1 MSQIVNEQKQ
11 LFKEEIALEKKPR
24 KPRQTKKKM
33 PEKSPEKSPEN
44 IVENKEPMNEK
55 LVDLMEK
62 LTVLMSK
69 RGDQIRARVYKRAQE
84 TILAYPDPITR
95 VSQLKGLSGIGST
108 IMEKL
113 KEYQETG
120 TLELL
125 EREKNK
131 PEYML
136 SNIYGIGPIKAKEL
150 VEKYDIKTIEEL
162 RERQE
167 EVLNVVQKIGLKYYE
182 EIEERIPR
190 SEIDEY
196 NNTFSSIFN
205 KVKEDDSAYEIVG
218 SYRRKLAT
226 SGDIDVIITSKN
238 PLVFEKFIDILI
250 EKGIITNV
258 LSRGKTKSLVVA
270 KLPSSKFHR
279 RVDFLYTKHEE
290 YPFAVLYFTGSKGF
304 NTVMRGHALKM
315 GYSLN
320 EHGISKMVDKKKTE
334 QLQNTFD
341 SERDIF
347 DFLGLEYRE
356 PEDRKDGRAV
366 IPKSN
371 QKDEKGEPGS
381 QKIVENIDDSIN
393 ISPKSI
399 PKIEIGELVQMGEPV
414 QPKELGSQKKEEN
427 IDKNMDISKTS
438 SPKSIPKE
446 EMRELVQQGKKTR
459 KKREPKEPKVKK
471 SPKKKV
477 PKEPKTRKTKK
488 EILDIFSSKVQ
499 NNIYNFFTSDSYDV
513 KNINDNE
520 YTIKAKNNEEC
531 LTIKFLSD
539 NIRIEKLSKCGEN
552 SGTDLLS
559 KIENLAKSMKNIQ
572 YITLLDTS
580 EVKMHD
586 YNIDLAILKI
596 LTKGKSWYNQLGY
609 FSSDSENEKIHNA
622 EYVNMKFDKLISSC
636 RNTIKTYF
644 KITKRENIIEN
655 IELLENKIKKKNENK
670 NIDNLIKK
678 KEKYLKILDNYDNYI
693 IEEFEKIDN
702 NFESLERKRV
712 KLFPEIDIKITST
725 KDYFNILVPLIDT
738 AEKSEFL
745 QLLIEIIK
753 PTIKYNRNL
762 VKQLSNYDKITT
774 ISPKSNQKEEIGEL
788 VQPGYQKTRKARKQK
803 SPKRYIPKEPR
814 TRKVKKEKPE
824 KNKKD
829 KIEKKESIQNELN
842 INQDNK
848 VMTVDTIPNAEI
860 EKTKTHITN
869 FKENGI
875 TVLESLNE
883 KELSEMIVLA
893 SDKYYNSNNPFMTD
907 NEYDIVKEYI
917 EKKYPKNVEVDLI
930 GAPVKKNKVT
940 LPYEMPSMDKI
951 KPDSNALSNWM
962 NKYKGP
968 YVLSCKLDGVSG
980 MYSTEGTE
988 PKLYTRGDGKVGQD
1002 ISHLLGVLN
1011 LPKEPNMVVRGEFII
1026 PKQVFEEKYKS
1037 VFANPRNLV
1046 SGIINSKTIDEKS
1059 KDLHFVAYEII
1070 QPKMTPSQQ
1079 LQKLTEMKHEVV
1091 LNKSLLSLSN
1101 ETLSEILVDWR
1112 TNYMYE
1118 IDGVIVTD
1126 DKIYPRI
1133 SGNPEHAFAFKMVL
1147 SDQMG
1152 EAKVIDVIWSPS
1164 KNGYLKP
1171 RVRIEPIRLGGV
1183 TIEYATGFNG
1193 KFIEDNKIGIGAVVQ
1208 MIRSGDVIPY
1218 IKTVTT
1224 PAEKAKMP
1232 SVPYTWTSTHIDVI
1246 LEDIKGDITVLEKNI
1261 TMFFVELEVDGLSS
1275 GNVKRIM
1282 EAGYNTVGKILK
1294 MSKTDFEKVEGFKTK
1309 MIEKIFNG
1317 IHEKVDKASL
1327 LDIMVAS
1334 NTFGRGLS
1342 RKKMQ
1347 PMMDEYPDLLT
1358 SQDSVEEKVKKLQ
1371 SIKGIGLENAKG
1383 LVNNIPAF
1391 MAFLEETGLKGKLSE
1406 TKDKE
1411 ENEQPSAIANIVID
1425 TSDPLY
1431 GKKIVMT
1438 KVRDKEIIEKM
1449 GTVGATLEDSVN
1461 KNTFAVIVKSK
1472 EDDSNKIK
1480 KAKELGIPIYTPDEF
1495 KMQYMQ

>member
-1 MSQIVNEQKQ
+1 MSQIVDEQIK
-11 LFKEEIALEKKPR
+11 LLKEKLGLNEKKEKKQR

-33 PEKSPEKSPEN
+33 PEKSSDKSSPR
-44 IVENKEPMNEK
+44 IVENREPINEK
-55 LVDLMEK
+55 LVELMEK

-69 RGDQIRARVYKRAQE
+69 RGDNIRARVYKRAQE
-84 TILAYPDPITR
+84 TILAYPEPI
-95 VSQLKGLSGIGST
+95 VSISQLKGLPGIGST
-108 IMEKL
+108 IMEKV

-131 PEYML
+131 PEYLL

-150 VEKYDIKTIEEL
+150 VEKYGIKSIEEL
-162 RERQE
+162 RERQH
-167 EVLNVVQKIGLKYYE
+167 EVLNAVQKIGLKYYE
-182 EIEERIPR
+182 DIEERIPR

-196 NNTFSSIFN
+196 NNMFSSVFD

-218 SYRRKLAT
+218 SYRRKLAN
-226 SGDIDVIITSKN
+226 SGDIDVIITSEN

-250 EKGIITNV
+250 ENGIITNV

-270 KLPSSKFHR
+270 KLPSSKVHR

-334 QLQNTFD
+334 QLQNEFGT
-341 SERDIF
+341 ERDIF

-366 IPKSN
+366 IPKSIS
-371 QKDEKGEPGS
+371 KEEIGEPGS
-381 QKIVENIDDSIN
+381 QKMVENEDFSKQG
-393 ISPKSI
+393 SPKSI
-399 PKIEIGELVQMGEPV
+399 LKDEKIE
-414 QPKELGSQKKEEN
+414 N
-427 IDKNMDISKTS
+427 
-438 SPKSIPKE
+438 
-446 EMRELVQQGKKTR
+446 REIEKQKTR
-459 KKREPKEPKVKK
+459 KKREPKEQKEPKVKK
-471 SPKKKV
+471 SPKQKV
-477 PKEPKTRKTKK
+477 PKIPKEPKTRKVRKTKK
-488 EILDIFSSKVQ
+488 EKEVFIQSSP
-499 NNIYNFFTSDSYDV
+499 
-513 KNINDNE
+513 
-520 YTIKAKNNEEC
+520 
-531 LTIKFLSD
+531 
-539 NIRIEKLSKCGEN
+539 KLIP
-552 SGTDLLS
+552 
-559 KIENLAKSMKNIQ
+559 KIVE
-572 YITLLDTS
+572 
-580 EVKMHD
+580 
-586 YNIDLAILKI
+586 NIDDSTTISP
-596 LTKGKSWYNQLGY
+596 KSIP
-609 FSSDSENEKIHNA
+609 K
-622 EYVNMKFDKLISSC
+622 
-636 RNTIKTYF
+636 
-644 KITKRENIIEN
+644 IIEN
-655 IELLENKIKKKNENK
+655 I
-670 NIDNLIKK
+670 D
-678 KEKYLKILDNYDNYI
+678 D
-693 IEEFEKIDN
+693 
-702 NFESLERKRV
+702 S
-712 KLFPEIDIKITST
+712 
-725 KDYFNILVPLIDT
+725 
-738 AEKSEFL
+738 
-745 QLLIEIIK
+745 
-753 PTIKYNRNL
+753 
-762 VKQLSNYDKITT
+762 TT
-774 ISPKSNQKEEIGEL
+774 ISPKSNQKEEIGE
-788 VQPGYQKTRKARKQK
+788 PGSQKTRKIRKPRKQK

-829 KIEKKESIQNELN
+829 KIEKIEKIEKENELN
-842 INQDNK
+842 TKSDNK

-860 EKTKTHITN
+860 EKTKTHISN
-869 FKENGI
+869 FKDQGI
-875 TVLESLNE
+875 TVLDSLNE
-883 KELSEMIVLA
+883 TDLSKMIVLA
-893 SDKYYNSNNPFMTD
+893 SDRYYNTTASLMTD

-980 MYSTEGTE
+980 MYSTEGQQ

-1046 SGIINSKTIDEKS
+1046 SGIINSKTIDEKT

-1070 QPKMTPSQQ
+1070 QPQMPPSQQ
-1079 LQKLTEMKHEVV
+1079 LQTLLDLKHEVV
-1091 LNKSLLSLSN
+1091 LNKSSQSLSN
-1101 ETLSEILVDWR
+1101 EMLSEILIDWR

-1126 DKIYPRI
+1126 DNIYQRI
-1133 SGNPEHAFAFKMVL
+1133 SGNPDHAFAFKMVL

-1193 KFIEDNKIGIGAVVQ
+1193 KFIEDNKIGIGAIVQ

-1218 IKTVTT
+1218 IKAVTT

-1294 MSKTDFEKVEGFKTK
+1294 MSKTDFEKVEGFKAK
-1309 MIEKIFNG
+1309 MIEKIYNG

-1358 SQDSVEEKVKKLQ
+1358 SQASVEEKVKKLQ
-1371 SIKGIGLENAKG
+1371 TIKGIGLENAKG
-1383 LVNNIPAF
+1383 LVNNITAF
-1391 MAFLEETGLKGKLSE
+1391 MAFLEETGLQKKLDKTE
-1406 TKDKE
+1406 T
-1411 ENEQPSAIANIVID
+1411 NETQQQTTAISNIVID

-1449 GTVGATLEDSVN
+1449 GKVGATLEDSVN

-1495 KMQYMQ
+1495 KIQYMK

>member
-1 MSQIVNEQKQ
+1 MSQIVHEQIK
-11 LFKEEIALEKKPR
+11 LFKEKMEKKQR

-33 PEKSPEKSPEN
+33 PEKSPDKSPEN
-44 IVENKEPMNEK
+44 IVENREPMNEE
-55 LVDLMEK
+55 LVNLMEK
-62 LTVLMSK
+62 LAILMSK
-69 RGDQIRARVYKRAQE
+69 RGDQIRARVYKRAEE
-84 TILAYPDPITR
+84 TIIAYPEPIIR
-95 VSQLKGLSGIGST
+95 VSQLKGLAGIGPT

-113 KEYQETG
+113 TEYQKTG

-131 PEYML
+131 PEYLL

-150 VEKYDIKTIEEL
+150 VEKYGIKTIEEL

-167 EVLNVVQKIGLKYYE
+167 EVLNAVQKIGLKYYE
-182 EIEERIPR
+182 DIEQRIPR

-196 NNTFSSIFN
+196 NKIFSSIFDT
-205 KVKEDDSAYEIVG
+205 VKQDDSAYEIVG
-218 SYRRKLAT
+218 SYRRKLAN
-226 SGDIDVIITSKN
+226 SGDIDVIITSQN
-238 PLVFEKFIDILI
+238 PIVFEKLIDILI

-270 KLPSSKFHR
+270 KIPSSKVHR

-304 NTVMRGHALKM
+304 NTVMRGHALKL

-366 IPKSN
+366 IPKSIPKEEMEELVQPKELGS
-371 QKDEKGEPGS
+371 QKIVENMDVLKQGSPKSFLKEENTENREIEKQKTRKKREPKEPKIPKTKKSPKQKEPKEPKEPKTRKVRKTKKEKDILKTISPKSIPKIENREPGS
-381 QKIVENIDDSIN
+381 QKIVENIDDSTTISPKSIPKQEN
-393 ISPKSI
+393 REPGSQKIVENIDDSTTISPKSI
-399 PKIEIGELVQMGEPV
+399 PKIEIGELVQLEEP
-414 QPKELGSQKKEEN
+414 GSQK
-427 IDKNMDISKTS
+427 
-438 SPKSIPKE
+438 
-446 EMRELVQQGKKTR
+446 
-459 KKREPKEPKVKK
+459 
-471 SPKKKV
+471 
-477 PKEPKTRKTKK
+477 
-488 EILDIFSSKVQ
+488 
-499 NNIYNFFTSDSYDV
+499 
-513 KNINDNE
+513 
-520 YTIKAKNNEEC
+520 
-531 LTIKFLSD
+531 
-539 NIRIEKLSKCGEN
+539 
-552 SGTDLLS
+552 
-559 KIENLAKSMKNIQ
+559 
-572 YITLLDTS
+572 
-580 EVKMHD
+580 
-586 YNIDLAILKI
+586 
-596 LTKGKSWYNQLGY
+596 
-609 FSSDSENEKIHNA
+609 
-622 EYVNMKFDKLISSC
+622 
-636 RNTIKTYF
+636 
-644 KITKRENIIEN
+644 
-655 IELLENKIKKKNENK
+655 
-670 NIDNLIKK
+670 
-678 KEKYLKILDNYDNYI
+678 
-693 IEEFEKIDN
+693 
-702 NFESLERKRV
+702 
-712 KLFPEIDIKITST
+712 
-725 KDYFNILVPLIDT
+725 
-738 AEKSEFL
+738 
-745 QLLIEIIK
+745 
-753 PTIKYNRNL
+753 
-762 VKQLSNYDKITT
+762 
-774 ISPKSNQKEEIGEL
+774 
-788 VQPGYQKTRKARKQK
+788 KTRKARKQK
-803 SPKRYIPKEPR
+803 SPKKHIPKEPK
-814 TRKVKKEKPE
+814 TRKMKKEKL
-824 KNKKD
+824 
-829 KIEKKESIQNELN
+829 EKKENELKTKS
-842 INQDNK
+842 DNK
-848 VMTVDTIPNAEI
+848 VMNIDMISKSEI
-860 EKTKTHITN
+860 EKTKKHITN

-875 TVLESLNE
+875 TILDSLNE
-883 KELSEMIVLA
+883 KELSEMLVLA
-893 SDKYYNSNNPFMTD
+893 NDIYYNTNNAIMSD
-907 NEYDIVKEYI
+907 NEYDIVKEYTA
-917 EKKYPKNVEVDLI
+917 KKYPKIEVVDLI

-980 MYSTEGTE
+980 MYSTEGAE

-1002 ISHLLGVLN
+1002 ISHLLSVLN
-1011 LPKEPNMVVRGEFII
+1011 LPKEPNLVVRGEFII

-1059 KDLHFVAYEII
+1059 KDLHFVTYEII
-1070 QPKMTPSQQ
+1070 QPQMTPQKQ
-1079 LQKLTEMKHEVV
+1079 MQKLLDLKHEVV
-1091 LNKSLLSLSN
+1091 LNKSSPSLSN
-1101 ETLSEILVDWR
+1101 EMLSEILVDWR
-1112 TNYMYE
+1112 TNHMYE

-1126 DKIYPRI
+1126 DNVYPRI

-1152 EAKVIDVIWSPS
+1152 EAKVLDVIWSPS

-1193 KFIEDNKIGIGAVVQ
+1193 KFIEDNQIGIGAIVQ

-1218 IKTVTT
+1218 IKAVTT

-1232 SVPYTWTSTHIDVI
+1232 SVPYTWTSTHIDVV
-1246 LEDIKGDITVLEKNI
+1246 LENIKGDITVLEKNI

-1294 MSKTDFEKVEGFKTK
+1294 MSKADFEKVEGFKTK
-1309 MIEKIFNG
+1309 MIEKIYNG
-1317 IHEKVDKASL
+1317 IHEKVNKASL

-1358 SQDSVEEKVKKLQ
+1358 STDTPEEKVKKLQ
-1371 SIKGIGLENAKG
+1371 TIKGIGLENAKG

-1391 MAFLEETGLKGKLSE
+1391 MTFLEETGLQKKMDKPE
-1406 TKDKE
+1406 TNKTKE
-1411 ENEQPSAIANIVID
+1411 QTSAISNIVID

-1431 GKKIVMT
+1431 GKKLVMT

-1449 GTVGATLEDSVN
+1449 GKVGATLEDSVN

-1472 EDDSNKIK
+1472 EDESNKTK
-1480 KAKELGIPIYTPDEF
+1480 KAKELGIPIYTPEEF
-1495 KMQYMQ
+1495 KLQYMK

>member
-11 LFKEEIALEKKPR
+11 LLKEKLALKEKKEKKPR

-33 PEKSPEKSPEN
+33 PEKSPDKSPEN
-44 IVENKEPMNEK
+44 IVENREPMNDE
-55 LVDLMEK
+55 LVNLMEK

-69 RGDQIRARVYKRAQE
+69 RADQIRARVYKRAQE
-84 TILAYPDPITR
+84 TILAYPEPITR
-95 VSQLKGLSGIGST
+95 VSQLKGLPGIGST

-136 SNIYGIGPIKAKEL
+136 SNVYGIGPIKAKEL
-150 VEKYDIKTIEEL
+150 VEKYGIKSIEEL
-162 RERQE
+162 RERQD
-167 EVLNVVQKIGLKYYE
+167 EVLNAVQKIGLKYYE
-182 EIEERIPR
+182 DIEERIPR

-196 NNTFSSIFN
+196 NNTFSSIFD

-238 PLVFEKFIDILI
+238 PFVFEKFIDILI
-250 EKGIITNV
+250 ENGIITNV

-270 KLPSSKFHR
+270 KLPSSKVHR

-366 IPKSN
+366 IPKS
-371 QKDEKGEPGS
+371 KEEKGELVQLKEPGS
-381 QKIVENIDDSIN
+381 QKIVENIDDSTTI
-393 ISPKSI
+393 
-399 PKIEIGELVQMGEPV
+399 
-414 QPKELGSQKKEEN
+414 
-427 IDKNMDISKTS
+427 

-446 EMRELVQQGKKTR
+446 EKGEPVQPGKKTR

-477 PKEPKTRKTKK
+477 PKEPKTKKTKNEK
-488 EILDIFSSKVQ
+488 
-499 NNIYNFFTSDSYDV
+499 DV
-513 KNINDNE
+513 LKYISPKS
-520 YTIKAKNNEEC
+520 IP
-531 LTIKFLSD
+531 
-539 NIRIEKLSKCGEN
+539 
-552 SGTDLLS
+552 
-559 KIENLAKSMKNIQ
+559 KIEIGEPVQMGELVQMGEPVQ
-572 YITLLDTS
+572 
-580 EVKMHD
+580 
-586 YNIDLAILKI
+586 
-596 LTKGKSWYNQLGY
+596 Q
-609 FSSDSENEKIHNA
+609 
-622 EYVNMKFDKLISSC
+622 NM
-636 RNTIKTYF
+636 N
-644 KITKRENIIEN
+644 EN
-655 IELLENKIKKKNENK
+655 IEV
-670 NIDNLIKK
+670 
-678 KEKYLKILDNYDNYI
+678 LK
-693 IEEFEKIDN
+693 
-702 NFESLERKRV
+702 
-712 KLFPEIDIKITST
+712 
-725 KDYFNILVPLIDT
+725 
-738 AEKSEFL
+738 
-745 QLLIEIIK
+745 
-753 PTIKYNRNL
+753 
-762 VKQLSNYDKITT
+762 T
-774 ISPKSNQKEEIGEL
+774 ISPKLIQKEEMRE
-788 VQPGYQKTRKARKQK
+788 PEKQKTRKARKQK
-803 SPKRYIPKEPR
+803 SPKQKVPKEPR

-829 KIEKKESIQNELN
+829 KIEKKENELN
-842 INQDNK
+842 INQYKK
-848 VMTVDTIPNAEI
+848 VMTVDNIPNAEI

-1002 ISHLLGVLN
+1002 ISHLLSILN

-1037 VFANPRNLV
+1037 IFANPRNLV

-1070 QPKMTPSQQ
+1070 QPKMSPSQQ

-1091 LNKSLLSLSN
+1091 MNKSFSSLSN
-1101 ETLSEILVDWR
+1101 EMLSEILVDWR

-1126 DKIYPRI
+1126 DNVYPRI

-1152 EAKVIDVIWSPS
+1152 EAKVLDVIWSPS

-1193 KFIEDNKIGIGAVVQ
+1193 KFIEDNKLGIGAVVQ

-1218 IKTVTT
+1218 IKAVTT

-1232 SVPYTWTSTHIDVI
+1232 NVPYMWTTNHVDIV

-1406 TKDKE
+1406 TKQA
-1411 ENEQPSAIANIVID
+1411 EQTVAIANVLID

-1449 GTVGATLEDSVN
+1449 GKVGATLEDSVN

-1472 EDDSNKIK
+1472 EDESNKTK

-1495 KMQYMQ
+1495 KLQYMK

>member
-1 MSQIVNEQKQ
+1 MSQIVNEQIK
-11 LFKEEIALEKKPR
+11 LFKKKMEKKPR

-33 PEKSPEKSPEN
+33 PEKSPEILDEKQR
-44 IVENKEPMNEK
+44 EPMNEE
-55 LVDLMEK
+55 LVNLMEK
-62 LTVLMSK
+62 LTLLMSK
-69 RGDQIRARVYKRAQE
+69 RGDNIRARVYKRAQE
-84 TILAYPDPITR
+84 TILSYPDPIIR
-95 VSQLKGLSGIGST
+95 VSQLKGLAGIGPT
-108 IMEKL
+108 IMEKV
-113 KEYQETG
+113 KEYVETG
-120 TLELL
+120 TLQLL

-131 PEYML
+131 PEYLL
-136 SNIYGIGPIKAKEL
+136 SNIYGIGPIKAKDL
-150 VEKYDIKTIEEL
+150 VEKYGIKTIEEL
-162 RERQE
+162 RERQD
-167 EVLNVVQKIGLKYYE
+167 EVLNAVQKIGLKYYE
-182 EIEERIPR
+182 DIEERIPR

-196 NNTFSSIFN
+196 NNMFSSIFD

-218 SYRRKLAT
+218 SYRRKLAN
-226 SGDIDVIITSKN
+226 SGDIDVIITSAN
-238 PLVFEKFIDILI
+238 PFVFEKFIDILI
-250 EKGIITNV
+250 ENGIITNV

-270 KLPSSKFHR
+270 KLPSSKVHR

-334 QLQNTFD
+334 QLQNEFGT
-341 SERDIF
+341 ERDIF

-366 IPKSN
+366 IPKSISKGEPDSQKIVEN
-371 QKDEKGEPGS
+371 EDFSKQGSPKSILKDEKIEIREIEKQKTRKKREPKEQKEPKEKKSPKQKVPKIPKEPKTRKVRKTKKEKEVFIQSSPKSIPKIEIGEPGS
-381 QKIVENIDDSIN
+381 QKIVENIDDSTTISPKSIPKIIEN
-393 ISPKSI
+393 IDDSTTISPKSI
-399 PKIEIGELVQMGEPV
+399 PKIEIGEP
-414 QPKELGSQKKEEN
+414 GS
-427 IDKNMDISKTS
+427 
-438 SPKSIPKE
+438 
-446 EMRELVQQGKKTR
+446 
-459 KKREPKEPKVKK
+459 
-471 SPKKKV
+471 
-477 PKEPKTRKTKK
+477 
-488 EILDIFSSKVQ
+488 
-499 NNIYNFFTSDSYDV
+499 
-513 KNINDNE
+513 
-520 YTIKAKNNEEC
+520 
-531 LTIKFLSD
+531 
-539 NIRIEKLSKCGEN
+539 
-552 SGTDLLS
+552 
-559 KIENLAKSMKNIQ
+559 
-572 YITLLDTS
+572 
-580 EVKMHD
+580 
-586 YNIDLAILKI
+586 
-596 LTKGKSWYNQLGY
+596 
-609 FSSDSENEKIHNA
+609 
-622 EYVNMKFDKLISSC
+622 
-636 RNTIKTYF
+636 
-644 KITKRENIIEN
+644 
-655 IELLENKIKKKNENK
+655 
-670 NIDNLIKK
+670 
-678 KEKYLKILDNYDNYI
+678 
-693 IEEFEKIDN
+693 
-702 NFESLERKRV
+702 
-712 KLFPEIDIKITST
+712 
-725 KDYFNILVPLIDT
+725 
-738 AEKSEFL
+738 
-745 QLLIEIIK
+745 
-753 PTIKYNRNL
+753 
-762 VKQLSNYDKITT
+762 
-774 ISPKSNQKEEIGEL
+774 
-788 VQPGYQKTRKARKQK
+788 QKTRKMRKPRKQK
-803 SPKRYIPKEPR
+803 SPKRHVPKEPR
-814 TRKVKKEKPE
+814 TRKVKKEG
-824 KNKKD
+824 KNKKE
-829 KIEKKESIQNELN
+829 KLEKKENELKTKS
-842 INQDNK
+842 DNK
-848 VMTVDTIPNAEI
+848 VMNLDTKTES
-860 EKTKTHITN
+860 EKTKKHIID

-875 TVLESLNE
+875 TILDSLNE
-883 KELSEMIVLA
+883 KELSEMLVLA
-893 SDKYYNSNNPFMTD
+893 NDIYYNTNNAIMSD
-907 NEYDIVKEYI
+907 NEYDIVKEYTA
-917 EKKYPKNVEVDLI
+917 KKYPKIEVVDLI

-980 MYSTEGTE
+980 MYSTEGAV

-1046 SGIINSKTIDEKS
+1046 SGIINSKTIDEKT

-1070 QPKMTPSQQ
+1070 QPQMPPQKQM
-1079 LQKLTEMKHEVV
+1079 QKLLDLKHEVV
-1091 LNKSLLSLSN
+1091 LNKSLSSLSN
-1101 ETLSEILVDWR
+1101 EMLSEILVDWR

-1118 IDGVIVTD
+1118 IDGVIVTND
-1126 DKIYPRI
+1126 NVYQRI
-1133 SGNPEHAFAFKMVL
+1133 SGNPDHAFAFKMVL

-1152 EAKVIDVIWSPS
+1152 EAKVVDVIWSPS

-1193 KFIEDNKIGIGAVVQ
+1193 KFIEDNKIGIGAIVQ

-1218 IKTVTT
+1218 IKAVTT

-1261 TMFFVELEVDGLSS
+1261 TMFFVELEVHGLSS

-1282 EAGYNTVGKILK
+1282 EAGFNTVGKILK
-1294 MSKTDFEKVEGFKTK
+1294 MSKTDFEKVEGFKEK
-1309 MIEKIFNG
+1309 MIEKIYNG
-1317 IHEKVDKASL
+1317 IHEKVNKASL

-1391 MAFLEETGLKGKLSE
+1391 MAFLEETGLQGKLRE
-1406 TKDKE
+1406 KKDKE
-1411 ENEQPSAIANIVID
+1411 ENQQNEQTTAIANIVID

-1449 GTVGATLEDSVN
+1449 GKVGAKLEDSVN

-1495 KMQYMQ
+1495 KIQYMK

>member
-1 MSQIVNEQKQ
+1 MSQIVDEQKQ
-11 LFKEEIALEKKPR
+11 LLKEKIGLKEKNEKKPR

-33 PEKSPEKSPEN
+33 PEKSPDESSPR
-44 IVENKEPMNEK
+44 IVENREPMNEK
-55 LVDLMEK
+55 LVDLMEQ

-69 RGDQIRARVYKRAQE
+69 RGDNIRSRVYKRAQE
-84 TILAYPDPITR
+84 TILAYPEPIVQ
-95 VSQLKGLSGIGST
+95 VSQLKGLPGIGST
-108 IMEKL
+108 IMEKV

-150 VEKYDIKTIEEL
+150 VEKYGIKTIEEL

-182 EIEERIPR
+182 DIQERIPR

-196 NNTFSSIFN
+196 NNAFSSIFD

-218 SYRRKLAT
+218 SYRRKLES
-226 SGDIDVIITSKN
+226 SGDIDVIISSAN
-238 PLVFEKFIDILI
+238 PFVFEKFIDILI
-250 EKGIITNV
+250 ENGIITNV

-279 RVDFLYTKHEE
+279 RVDFLYTKHQE

-347 DFLGLEYRE
+347 DFLGLEYTA
-356 PEDRKDGRAV
+356 PEERKDGRAV
-366 IPKSN
+366 VPKSIL
-371 QKDEKGEPGS
+371 KGEPGS
-381 QKIVENIDDSIN
+381 QKMVENEDVLKQGYPKSILKDEKIEN
-393 ISPKSI
+393 REIEKQKTRKKREPKEQKEQKEPKIKKSPKQKVPKEPKTRKVRKTKKEKEVLKTISPKSI
-399 PKIEIGELVQMGEPV
+399 PKIENGEP
-414 QPKELGSQKKEEN
+414 GSQKLIENMDFLKPDFLNTIPKEDFGETSSQKLN
-427 IDKNMDISKTS
+427 ENMDILKTS
-438 SPKSIPKE
+438 SPKSISKE
-446 EMRELVQQGKKTR
+446 ENREPEKQKTR
-459 KKREPKEPKVKK
+459 KKREP
-471 SPKKKV
+471 
-477 PKEPKTRKTKK
+477 
-488 EILDIFSSKVQ
+488 
-499 NNIYNFFTSDSYDV
+499 
-513 KNINDNE
+513 
-520 YTIKAKNNEEC
+520 
-531 LTIKFLSD
+531 
-539 NIRIEKLSKCGEN
+539 
-552 SGTDLLS
+552 
-559 KIENLAKSMKNIQ
+559 
-572 YITLLDTS
+572 
-580 EVKMHD
+580 
-586 YNIDLAILKI
+586 
-596 LTKGKSWYNQLGY
+596 
-609 FSSDSENEKIHNA
+609 
-622 EYVNMKFDKLISSC
+622 
-636 RNTIKTYF
+636 
-644 KITKRENIIEN
+644 
-655 IELLENKIKKKNENK
+655 
-670 NIDNLIKK
+670 
-678 KEKYLKILDNYDNYI
+678 
-693 IEEFEKIDN
+693 
-702 NFESLERKRV
+702 
-712 KLFPEIDIKITST
+712 
-725 KDYFNILVPLIDT
+725 
-738 AEKSEFL
+738 
-745 QLLIEIIK
+745 
-753 PTIKYNRNL
+753 
-762 VKQLSNYDKITT
+762 
-774 ISPKSNQKEEIGEL
+774 
-788 VQPGYQKTRKARKQK
+788 RKQK

-829 KIEKKESIQNELN
+829 KIEKKENELN
-842 INQDNK
+842 IKSDNN
-848 VMTVDTIPNAEI
+848 VMTVDNIPNAEI
-860 EKTKTHITN
+860 EKTKTHISN
-869 FKENGI
+869 FKDQGI
-875 TVLESLNE
+875 TILDSLNE
-883 KELSEMIVLA
+883 TDLSKMIVLA
-893 SDKYYNSNNPFMTD
+893 SDRYYNTTASLMTD

-980 MYSTEGTE
+980 MYSTEGPQ

-1046 SGIINSKTIDEKS
+1046 SGIINSKTIDEKT

-1070 QPKMTPSQQ
+1070 QPQMPPQKQ
-1079 LQKLTEMKHEVV
+1079 LQTLLDLKHEVV
-1091 LNKSLLSLSN
+1091 LNKSSQSLSN
-1101 ETLSEILVDWR
+1101 EMLSEILIDWR

-1126 DKIYPRI
+1126 DNIYQRI
-1133 SGNPEHAFAFKMVL
+1133 SGNPDHAFAFKMVL

-1152 EAKVIDVIWSPS
+1152 EAKVVDVIWSPS

-1193 KFIEDNKIGIGAVVQ
+1193 KFIEDNKIGIGAIVQ

-1218 IKTVTT
+1218 IKAVTT

-1282 EAGYNTVGKILK
+1282 EAGFNTVGKILK
-1294 MSKTDFEKVEGFKTK
+1294 MSKTDFEKVEGFKAK
-1309 MIEKIFNG
+1309 MIEKIYNG

-1347 PMMDEYPDLLT
+1347 PMMNEYPHLLT

-1391 MAFLEETGLKGKLSE
+1391 MAFLEETGLKEKLSE
-1406 TKDKE
+1406 TKQP
-1411 ENEQPSAIANIVID
+1411 EQTSAIANIVID

-1449 GTVGATLEDSVN
+1449 GKVGATLEDSVN

-1480 KAKELGIPIYTPDEF
+1480 KAKELGIPIYTPEEF
-1495 KMQYMQ
+1495 KIQYMK

>member
-1 MSQIVNEQKQ
+1 MSQIIHEQIQ
-11 LFKEEIALEKKPR
+11 LLKDKLEKKQR

-33 PEKSPEKSPEN
+33 PEKSPNETVFEN
-44 IVENKEPMNEK
+44 REPMNED
-55 LVDLMEK
+55 LVILMEK

-69 RGDQIRARVYKRAQE
+69 RGDQIRSRVYKRAQE
-84 TILAYPDPITR
+84 TILAYPQPI
-95 VSQLKGLSGIGST
+95 VNIKQLKGLPGIGST

-131 PEYML
+131 PEYLL

-150 VEKYDIKTIEEL
+150 VEKYGIKNIEEL
-162 RERQE
+162 RQRQD

-196 NNTFSSIFN
+196 NNIFSSIFD

-218 SYRRKLAT
+218 SYRRKLAN

-238 PLVFEKFIDILI
+238 PFVFEKFIDILI
-250 EKGIITNV
+250 ENGIITNV

-270 KLPSSKFHR
+270 KLPSSKVHR

-366 IPKSN
+366 IPKSISKGEKEEN
-371 QKDEKGEPGS
+371 REPGSQKIVENEDILKQGSPKSILKEDKIENREIEKQKTRKKRDPKEPKVKKSPKQKVPKIPKEPKTRKVRKTKRENEVFIQSSPKSIPKIEKGEPGS
-381 QKIVENIDDSIN
+381 QKIVENIDDSATISPKSIPKIIEN
-393 ISPKSI
+393 IDDSTTISPKSI
-399 PKIEIGELVQMGEPV
+399 PKIEKGGP
-414 QPKELGSQKKEEN
+414 GS
-427 IDKNMDISKTS
+427 
-438 SPKSIPKE
+438 
-446 EMRELVQQGKKTR
+446 
-459 KKREPKEPKVKK
+459 
-471 SPKKKV
+471 
-477 PKEPKTRKTKK
+477 
-488 EILDIFSSKVQ
+488 
-499 NNIYNFFTSDSYDV
+499 
-513 KNINDNE
+513 
-520 YTIKAKNNEEC
+520 
-531 LTIKFLSD
+531 
-539 NIRIEKLSKCGEN
+539 
-552 SGTDLLS
+552 
-559 KIENLAKSMKNIQ
+559 
-572 YITLLDTS
+572 
-580 EVKMHD
+580 
-586 YNIDLAILKI
+586 
-596 LTKGKSWYNQLGY
+596 
-609 FSSDSENEKIHNA
+609 
-622 EYVNMKFDKLISSC
+622 
-636 RNTIKTYF
+636 
-644 KITKRENIIEN
+644 
-655 IELLENKIKKKNENK
+655 
-670 NIDNLIKK
+670 
-678 KEKYLKILDNYDNYI
+678 
-693 IEEFEKIDN
+693 
-702 NFESLERKRV
+702 
-712 KLFPEIDIKITST
+712 
-725 KDYFNILVPLIDT
+725 
-738 AEKSEFL
+738 
-745 QLLIEIIK
+745 
-753 PTIKYNRNL
+753 
-762 VKQLSNYDKITT
+762 
-774 ISPKSNQKEEIGEL
+774 
-788 VQPGYQKTRKARKQK
+788 QKTRKNREPRKQK

-814 TRKVKKEKPE
+814 TRKLKKEKLE

-829 KIEKKESIQNELN
+829 KIEKKENELKTKS
-842 INQDNK
+842 DNK
-848 VMTVDTIPNAEI
+848 VMRVDTIPNVEI

-875 TVLESLNE
+875 TILDSLNE
-883 KELSEMIVLA
+883 TDLSKMIVLA
-893 SDKYYNSNNPFMTD
+893 SDRYYNTNSELMTD
-907 NEYDIVKEYI
+907 NEYDIVKEYTA
-917 EKKYPKNVEVDLI
+917 KKYPKNVEVDLI
-930 GAPVKKNKVT
+930 GAPVKKNKVS

-980 MYSTEGTE
+980 MYSTEGQQ
-988 PKLYTRGDGKVGQD
+988 PKLYTRGDGKIGQD
-1002 ISHLLGVLN
+1002 ISHLLSVLN
-1011 LPKEPNMVVRGEFII
+1011 LPKTPNMVLRGEFII

-1046 SGIINSKTIDEKS
+1046 SGIINSKTIDEKT

-1079 LQKLTEMKHEVV
+1079 MQKLLDLKHEVV
-1091 LNKSLLSLSN
+1091 LNKSLSSLSN
-1101 ETLSEILVDWR
+1101 EMLSEILVDWR

-1126 DKIYPRI
+1126 DNVYPRI

-1152 EAKVIDVIWSPS
+1152 EAKVVDVIWSPS

-1193 KFIEDNKIGIGAVVQ
+1193 KFIEDNKIGIGAIVQ

-1218 IKTVTT
+1218 IKAVTT

-1282 EAGYNTVGKILK
+1282 EAGFNTVGKILK
-1294 MSKTDFEKVEGFKTK
+1294 MSKTDFEKVEGFKSK
-1309 MIEKIFNG
+1309 MVEKIYNG
-1317 IHEKVDKASL
+1317 IREKVDKASL

-1358 SQDSVEEKVKKLQ
+1358 STDTSEEKVKKLQ
-1371 SIKGIGLENAKG
+1371 TIKGIGLENAKG

-1391 MAFLEETGLKGKLSE
+1391 MSFLEETGLQTKLQKTVTNE
-1406 TKDKE
+1406 TG
-1411 ENEQPSAIANIVID
+1411 QQTSTMANIVID

-1449 GTVGATLEDSVN
+1449 EKVGATLEDSVN

-1472 EDDSNKIK
+1472 EDESNKTK

-1495 KMQYMQ
+1495 KIQYMQ

>member
-1 MSQIVNEQKQ
+1 MSQIVNEQIK
-11 LFKEEIALEKKPR
+11 LFKEKMEKKPR

-33 PEKSPEKSPEN
+33 PEKSPDKYPANIIEKR
-44 IVENKEPMNEK
+44 EPMNEE
-55 LVDLMEK
+55 LVSLMEK

-69 RGDQIRARVYKRAQE
+69 LGDQIRSRVYKRAQE
-84 TILAYPDPITR
+84 TILAYPEPI
-95 VSQLKGLSGIGST
+95 VHISQLKGLPGIGST

-120 TLELL
+120 TLQLL
-125 EREKNK
+125 EREKDK

-150 VEKYDIKTIEEL
+150 VEKNGIKSIEEL
-162 RERQE
+162 RERQDE
-167 EVLNVVQKIGLKYYE
+167 LLNAVQKIGLKYYE
-182 EIEERIPR
+182 DIEERIPR

-196 NNTFSSIFN
+196 NNMFSSIFD

-218 SYRRKLAT
+218 SYRRKLAN

-238 PLVFEKFIDILI
+238 PFVFEKFIDILI
-250 EKGIITNV
+250 ENGIITNV

-270 KLPSSKFHR
+270 KIPSSNVHR

-334 QLQNTFD
+334 QLPNTFAT
-341 SERDIF
+341 ERDIF

-366 IPKSN
+366 IPKSIP
-371 QKDEKGEPGS
+371 KDENGELVS
-381 QKIVENIDDSIN
+381 QKKDENMDILKQG
-393 ISPKSI
+393 SPKSI
-399 PKIEIGELVQMGEPV
+399 F
-414 QPKELGSQKKEEN
+414 KEEN
-427 IDKNMDISKTS
+427 
-438 SPKSIPKE
+438 
-446 EMRELVQQGKKTR
+446 REIEKQKTR
-459 KKREPKEPKVKK
+459 KKREPKEPKIKK

-488 EILDIFSSKVQ
+488 EKDVLKTISPKLILK
-499 NNIYNFFTSDSYDV
+499 
-513 KNINDNE
+513 
-520 YTIKAKNNEEC
+520 EE
-531 LTIKFLSD
+531 
-539 NIRIEKLSKCGEN
+539 IEEPGSL
-552 SGTDLLS
+552 
-559 KIENLAKSMKNIQ
+559 KIVE
-572 YITLLDTS
+572 
-580 EVKMHD
+580 
-586 YNIDLAILKI
+586 NID
-596 LTKGKSWYNQLGY
+596 
-609 FSSDSENEKIHNA
+609 DS
-622 EYVNMKFDKLISSC
+622 
-636 RNTIKTYF
+636 
-644 KITKRENIIEN
+644 
-655 IELLENKIKKKNENK
+655 
-670 NIDNLIKK
+670 
-678 KEKYLKILDNYDNYI
+678 
-693 IEEFEKIDN
+693 
-702 NFESLERKRV
+702 
-712 KLFPEIDIKITST
+712 
-725 KDYFNILVPLIDT
+725 
-738 AEKSEFL
+738 
-745 QLLIEIIK
+745 
-753 PTIKYNRNL
+753 
-762 VKQLSNYDKITT
+762 TT
-774 ISPKSNQKEEIGEL
+774 ISPKSIPKIEIGE
-788 VQPGYQKTRKARKQK
+788 PEKQKTRKIRKQK
-803 SPKRYIPKEPR
+803 SPKQKVPKIPKEPK
-814 TRKVKKEKPE
+814 TRKIKKEKKE
-824 KNKKD
+824 
-829 KIEKKESIQNELN
+829 KIEKIENELN
-842 INQDNK
+842 INQDK
-848 VMTVDTIPNAEI
+848 KIMTVDNIPNVEI
-860 EKTKTHITN
+860 EKTKKNITN

-875 TVLESLNE
+875 TILDSLNE

-930 GAPVKKNKVT
+930 GAPVKKNKVS

-1002 ISHLLGVLN
+1002 ISHLLSVLN
-1011 LPKEPNMVVRGEFII
+1011 LPKEPNVVVRGEFII
-1026 PKQVFEEKYKS
+1026 PKKVFEEKYKS

-1046 SGIINSKTIDEKS
+1046 SGIINSKTIDEKA

-1070 QPKMTPSQQ
+1070 HPKNSPSQQ

-1091 LNKSLLSLSN
+1091 LNKTVETVSN
-1101 ETLSEILVDWR
+1101 EMLSEILVDWR

-1126 DKIYPRI
+1126 DNVYPRI
-1133 SGNPEHAFAFKMVL
+1133 SGNPDHAFAFKMVL

-1152 EAKVIDVIWSPS
+1152 EAKVVDVIWSPS

-1193 KFIEDNKIGIGAVVQ
+1193 KFIEDNKLGIGAVVQ

-1218 IKTVTT
+1218 IKAVTT

-1232 SVPYTWTSTHIDVI
+1232 NVPYTWTSTHIDVI

-1294 MSKTDFEKVEGFKTK
+1294 MSKSDFEKVEGFKTK
-1309 MIEKIFNG
+1309 MIEKIYNG
-1317 IHEKVDKASL
+1317 IHEKIDKASL
-1327 LDIMVAS
+1327 LDVMVAS

-1358 SQDSVEEKVKKLQ
+1358 SQDTPEEKVKKLQ
-1371 SIKGIGLENAKG
+1371 TIKGIGLENAKG

-1391 MAFLEETGLKGKLSE
+1391 MSFLEETGLQTKLQKTVTNE
-1406 TKDKE
+1406 TRL
-1411 ENEQPSAIANIVID
+1411 QTSRMANIVID

-1449 GTVGATLEDSVN
+1449 EKVGATLEDSVN

-1472 EDDSNKIK
+1472 EDESNKTK

-1495 KMQYMQ
+1495 KTQYMK

>member
-1 MSQIVNEQKQ
+1 MSQIVHEQIQ
-11 LFKEEIALEKKPR
+11 LYKNKLEKKQR

-33 PEKSPEKSPEN
+33 PEKTPEKSPEN
-44 IVENKEPMNEK
+44 IVENKEPMNEE
-55 LVDLMEK
+55 LVNLMEK

-84 TILAYPDPITR
+84 TILSYPEPITH
-95 VSQLKGLSGIGST
+95 VSQLKGKPGIGTT

-113 KEYQETG
+113 NEYQKTG

-150 VEKYDIKTIEEL
+150 VEKYGIKNIEEL

-167 EVLNVVQKIGLKYYE
+167 EVLNAVQKVGLKYYE
-182 EIEERIPR
+182 DIEQRIPR

-196 NNTFSSIFN
+196 NNIFSSIFN
-205 KVKEDDSAYEIVG
+205 KVKDDDSAYEIVG
-218 SYRRKLAT
+218 SYRRKLES

-238 PLVFEKFIDILI
+238 PLVFEKFIDTLI
-250 EKGIITNV
+250 DQKIIVNV
-258 LSRGKTKSLVVA
+258 LSRGKTKSLVVS
-270 KLPSSKFHR
+270 KIPSSKFHR
-279 RVDFLYTKHEE
+279 RIDFLYTKHEE

-304 NTVMRGHALKM
+304 NTVMRGHALKL

-334 QLQNTFD
+334 QLQMSFAN
-341 SERDIF
+341 ENDIF
-347 DFLGLEYRE
+347 DFLGLEYKR

-366 IPKSN
+366 IPKS
-371 QKDEKGEPGS
+371 KEERRELGS
-381 QKIVENIDDSIN
+381 QKIVENIDDSTT
-393 ISPKSI
+393 ISPKS
-399 PKIEIGELVQMGEPV
+399 KEEMGELVQPRKPV
-414 QPKELGSQKKEEN
+414 SQKIVEN
-427 IDKNMDISKTS
+427 IDDSATIHSKS
-438 SPKSIPKE
+438 KE
-446 EMRELVQQGKKTR
+446 EMKELVQPEKTEKQKTR
-459 KKREPKEPKVKK
+459 KKREPKTKK
-471 SPKKKV
+471 SPKKRE
-477 PKEPKTRKTKK
+477 PKEPKTR
-488 EILDIFSSKVQ
+488 
-499 NNIYNFFTSDSYDV
+499 
-513 KNINDNE
+513 
-520 YTIKAKNNEEC
+520 
-531 LTIKFLSD
+531 
-539 NIRIEKLSKCGEN
+539 
-552 SGTDLLS
+552 
-559 KIENLAKSMKNIQ
+559 
-572 YITLLDTS
+572 
-580 EVKMHD
+580 
-586 YNIDLAILKI
+586 
-596 LTKGKSWYNQLGY
+596 
-609 FSSDSENEKIHNA
+609 
-622 EYVNMKFDKLISSC
+622 
-636 RNTIKTYF
+636 
-644 KITKRENIIEN
+644 
-655 IELLENKIKKKNENK
+655 
-670 NIDNLIKK
+670 
-678 KEKYLKILDNYDNYI
+678 
-693 IEEFEKIDN
+693 
-702 NFESLERKRV
+702 
-712 KLFPEIDIKITST
+712 
-725 KDYFNILVPLIDT
+725 
-738 AEKSEFL
+738 
-745 QLLIEIIK
+745 
-753 PTIKYNRNL
+753 
-762 VKQLSNYDKITT
+762 
-774 ISPKSNQKEEIGEL
+774 
-788 VQPGYQKTRKARKQK
+788 
-803 SPKRYIPKEPR
+803 
-814 TRKVKKEKPE
+814 

-829 KIEKKESIQNELN
+829 KIEKKDSSKNELN

-848 VMTVDTIPNAEI
+848 AMTVDTIPNTEI
-860 EKTKTHITN
+860 EKTKKNITN
-869 FKENGI
+869 FKDQGI
-875 TVLESLNE
+875 TILDSLNE
-883 KELSEMIVLA
+883 KELSEIIVLA
-893 SDKYYNSNNPFMTD
+893 SDKYYNSNNPLMTD
-907 NEYDIVKEYI
+907 NEYDIVKEYTA
-917 EKKYPKNVEVDLI
+917 KKYPKNVEVDLI

-980 MYSTEGTE
+980 MYSTEGPE

-1002 ISHLLGVLN
+1002 ISHLLSVLN

-1070 QPKMTPSQQ
+1070 QPQMPPSKQ
-1079 LQKLTEMKHEVV
+1079 LQKLVDLKHEVV
-1091 LNKSLLSLSN
+1091 MNKPTSSLSN
-1101 ETLSEILVDWR
+1101 EMLSEILVDWR

-1126 DKIYPRI
+1126 DNVYPRI

-1152 EAKVIDVIWSPS
+1152 EAKVLDVIWAPS

-1193 KFIEDNKIGIGAVVQ
+1193 KFIEDNKLGIGAIVQ

-1218 IKTVTT
+1218 IKAVTT

-1232 SVPYTWTSTHIDVI
+1232 SVPYTWTSTHIDVV

-1309 MIEKIFNG
+1309 MIEKIYNG

-1347 PMMDEYPDLLT
+1347 PMMDAYPDLLT
-1358 SQDSVEEKVKKLQ
+1358 STDTPEEKIAKLQ
-1371 SIKGIGLENAKG
+1371 TIKGIGLENAKG
-1383 LVNNIPAF
+1383 LVNNIPVF

-1406 TKDKE
+1406 TKQP
-1411 ENEQPSAIANIVID
+1411 EQHSVLANIVVD

-1449 GTVGATLEDSVN
+1449 EKVGATLEDSVN

-1472 EDDSNKIK
+1472 EDESNKTK
-1480 KAKELGIPIYTPDEF
+1480 KAKELGIPIYTPEEF
-1495 KMQYMQ
+1495 KMQYMK

>member
-1 MSQIVNEQKQ
+1 MSQIVIEQIK
-11 LFKEEIALEKKPR
+11 LFKEKMEKKQR

-44 IVENKEPMNEK
+44 IVENREPMNEK

-69 RGDQIRARVYKRAQE
+69 RGDQIRSRVYKRAQE
-84 TILAYPDPITR
+84 TILAYPDPI
-95 VSQLKGLSGIGST
+95 VSISQLKGLPGIGST

-113 KEYQETG
+113 NEYQETG

-136 SNIYGIGPIKAKEL
+136 SNVYGIGPIKAKEL
-150 VEKYDIKTIEEL
+150 VEKYGIKSIEEL
-162 RERQE
+162 RERQD
-167 EVLNVVQKIGLKYYE
+167 EVLNDVQKIGLKYYE
-182 EIEERIPR
+182 DIEERIPR

-196 NNTFSSIFN
+196 NNMFSSIFN
-205 KVKEDDSAYEIVG
+205 KVKEGDSAYEIVG
-218 SYRRKLAT
+218 SYRRKLAN

-238 PLVFEKFIDILI
+238 PTVFEKFIDTLI
-250 EKGIITNV
+250 ENGIITNV

-270 KLPSSKFHR
+270 KIPSSKVHR

-334 QLQNTFD
+334 QLQNTFAN
-341 SERDIF
+341 ERDIF

-371 QKDEKGEPGS
+371 QKQEKGESGSQKIVENIDDSTNISPKSIPKEEKGEPGS
-381 QKIVENIDDSIN
+381 QKIVENIDDSATIF
-393 ISPKSI
+393 SKSNE
-399 PKIEIGELVQMGEPV
+399 KEEKGELVQPEK
-414 QPKELGSQKKEEN
+414 Q
-427 IDKNMDISKTS
+427 
-438 SPKSIPKE
+438 
-446 EMRELVQQGKKTR
+446 KTR

-471 SPKKKV
+471 SPKKKL

-488 EILDIFSSKVQ
+488 EK
-499 NNIYNFFTSDSYDV
+499 DV
-513 KNINDNE
+513 LK
-520 YTIKAKNNEEC
+520 EE
-531 LTIKFLSD
+531 
-539 NIRIEKLSKCGEN
+539 IEEPFP
-552 SGTDLLS
+552 
-559 KIENLAKSMKNIQ
+559 Q
-572 YITLLDTS
+572 
-580 EVKMHD
+580 
-586 YNIDLAILKI
+586 NIDSMQSNFLNTVLKE
-596 LTKGKSWYNQLGY
+596 GFGEQPRELG
-609 FSSDSENEKIHNA
+609 SQKIP
-622 EYVNMKFDKLISSC
+622 
-636 RNTIKTYF
+636 
-644 KITKRENIIEN
+644 EN
-655 IELLENKIKKKNENK
+655 IEV
-670 NIDNLIKK
+670 
-678 KEKYLKILDNYDNYI
+678 LK
-693 IEEFEKIDN
+693 
-702 NFESLERKRV
+702 
-712 KLFPEIDIKITST
+712 
-725 KDYFNILVPLIDT
+725 
-738 AEKSEFL
+738 
-745 QLLIEIIK
+745 
-753 PTIKYNRNL
+753 
-762 VKQLSNYDKITT
+762 T
-774 ISPKSNQKEEIGEL
+774 ISPKSISKEEKGE
-788 VQPGYQKTRKARKQK
+788 PEKQKTRKARKQK
-803 SPKRYIPKEPR
+803 SPKKKVPKEPK
-814 TRKVKKEKPE
+814 TR

-829 KIEKKESIQNELN
+829 KIEKIEKIENELN
-842 INQDNK
+842 INQDKK
-848 VMTVDTIPNAEI
+848 VMTVDNIPNAEI
-860 EKTKTHITN
+860 EKTKIHITN
-869 FKENGI
+869 FKDQGI
-875 TVLESLNE
+875 TILDSLNE

-893 SDKYYNSNNPFMTD
+893 SDRYYNTTASLMTD
-907 NEYDIVKEYI
+907 NEYDIVKEYTA
-917 EKKYPKNVEVDLI
+917 KKYPKNVEVDLI

-980 MYSTEGTE
+980 MYSTEGAE

-1046 SGIINSKTIDEKS
+1046 SGIINSKTIDEKA

-1079 LQKLTEMKHEVV
+1079 LQTLLDLKHEVV
-1091 LNKSLLSLSN
+1091 LNKSSQSLSN
-1101 ETLSEILVDWR
+1101 EMLSEILIDWR

-1126 DKIYPRI
+1126 DNIYQRI
-1133 SGNPEHAFAFKMVL
+1133 SGNPDHAFAFKMVL

-1152 EAKVIDVIWSPS
+1152 EAKVVDVIWSPS

-1193 KFIEDNKIGIGAVVQ
+1193 KFIEDNKLGIGAIVQ

-1218 IKTVTT
+1218 IKAVTT

-1282 EAGYNTVGKILK
+1282 EAGFNTVGKILK
-1294 MSKTDFEKVEGFKTK
+1294 MSKTDFEKVEGFKAK
-1309 MIEKIFNG
+1309 MIEKIYNG

-1358 SQDSVEEKVKKLQ
+1358 STDAPEEKVKKLQ

-1406 TKDKE
+1406 TKQP
-1411 ENEQPSAIANIVID
+1411 EQTSEIANID
-1425 TSDPLY
+1425 TNDPLY

-1449 GTVGATLEDSVN
+1449 GKVGATLEDSVN

-1480 KAKELGIPIYTPDEF
+1480 KAKELGIPIYTPEEF
-1495 KMQYMQ
+1495 KIQYMK

>member
-1 MSQIVNEQKQ
+1 MSQIINEQKR
-11 LFKEEIALEKKPR
+11 LFKEKMALEKKPR

-33 PEKSPEKSPEN
+33 PEKTPEKSPVNNIEN
-44 IVENKEPMNEK
+44 RQPMNEK

-69 RGDQIRARVYKRAQE
+69 RGDQIRSRVYKRAQE

-95 VSQLKGLSGIGST
+95 VSQLKGLPGIGST

-131 PEYML
+131 PEYLL
-136 SNIYGIGPIKAKEL
+136 SNVYGIGPIKAKEL
-150 VEKYDIKTIEEL
+150 VEKYGIKSIEEL
-162 RERQE
+162 RERQDE
-167 EVLNVVQKIGLKYYE
+167 LLNAVQKIGLKYYE
-182 EIEERIPR
+182 DIEERIPR

-196 NNTFSSIFN
+196 NNMFSSIFD

-218 SYRRKLAT
+218 SYRRKLAN

-238 PLVFEKFIDILI
+238 PIVFEKFIDMLI
-250 EKGIITNV
+250 ENGIITNV

-270 KLPSSKFHR
+270 KIPSSKVHR

-366 IPKSN
+366 IPKSIP
-371 QKDEKGEPGS
+371 KREKEENREPGS
-381 QKIVENIDDSIN
+381 QKIVENDDIFKQGSPKSILKEDKIENREIEKQKTRKKRETKEPKEPKVKKSPKQKVPKIPKEPKTRKVRKTKKEKEVFIQSSLKSIPKIEIGELVPQKMVENIDDSTTISPKSIPKIIEN
-393 ISPKSI
+393 IDDSTTISPKSIPKIVENIDDSATISPKSI
-399 PKIEIGELVQMGEPV
+399 PKIEIGEP
-414 QPKELGSQKKEEN
+414 GSQ
-427 IDKNMDISKTS
+427 
-438 SPKSIPKE
+438 
-446 EMRELVQQGKKTR
+446 KTR
-459 KKREPKEPKVKK
+459 KKREP
-471 SPKKKV
+471 
-477 PKEPKTRKTKK
+477 
-488 EILDIFSSKVQ
+488 
-499 NNIYNFFTSDSYDV
+499 
-513 KNINDNE
+513 
-520 YTIKAKNNEEC
+520 
-531 LTIKFLSD
+531 
-539 NIRIEKLSKCGEN
+539 
-552 SGTDLLS
+552 
-559 KIENLAKSMKNIQ
+559 
-572 YITLLDTS
+572 
-580 EVKMHD
+580 
-586 YNIDLAILKI
+586 
-596 LTKGKSWYNQLGY
+596 
-609 FSSDSENEKIHNA
+609 
-622 EYVNMKFDKLISSC
+622 
-636 RNTIKTYF
+636 
-644 KITKRENIIEN
+644 
-655 IELLENKIKKKNENK
+655 
-670 NIDNLIKK
+670 
-678 KEKYLKILDNYDNYI
+678 
-693 IEEFEKIDN
+693 
-702 NFESLERKRV
+702 
-712 KLFPEIDIKITST
+712 
-725 KDYFNILVPLIDT
+725 
-738 AEKSEFL
+738 
-745 QLLIEIIK
+745 
-753 PTIKYNRNL
+753 
-762 VKQLSNYDKITT
+762 
-774 ISPKSNQKEEIGEL
+774 
-788 VQPGYQKTRKARKQK
+788 RKQK
-803 SPKRYIPKEPR
+803 SPKKHIPKEPR
-814 TRKVKKEKPE
+814 TRKLKKEKPE

-829 KIEKKESIQNELN
+829 KIEKIENELN
-842 INQDNK
+842 INQDKK
-848 VMTVDTIPNAEI
+848 VMTVDNIPNAEI

-875 TVLESLNE
+875 TILDSLNE
-883 KELSEMIVLA
+883 KELSKMIVLA
-893 SDKYYNSNNPFMTD
+893 SDKYYNTNNPSMTD
-907 NEYDIVKEYI
+907 NEYDIVKEYTA
-917 EKKYPKNVEVDLI
+917 KKYPKNVEVDLI

-980 MYSTEGTE
+980 MYSTEGAE

-1002 ISHLLGVLN
+1002 ISHLLSILN
-1011 LPKEPNMVVRGEFII
+1011 LPKTPNMVVRGEFII

-1046 SGIINSKTIDEKS
+1046 SGIINSKTIDEKT

-1070 QPKMTPSQQ
+1070 QPQMPPQKQM
-1079 LQKLTEMKHEVV
+1079 QKLTEMKHEVV
-1091 LNKSLLSLSN
+1091 LNKTVETLSN
-1101 ETLSEILVDWR
+1101 EMLSEILVDWR

-1126 DKIYPRI
+1126 DNIYQRI

-1152 EAKVIDVIWSPS
+1152 EAKVVDVIWSPS

-1193 KFIEDNKIGIGAVVQ
+1193 KFIEDNKIGIGAIVQ

-1218 IKTVTT
+1218 IKAVTT

-1309 MIEKIFNG
+1309 MVEKIYNG

-1347 PMMDEYPDLLT
+1347 PMMDEYPEILISGDT
-1358 SQDSVEEKVKKLQ
+1358 PEEKVKKLQ
-1371 SIKGIGLENAKG
+1371 TIKGIGLENAKG

-1406 TKDKE
+1406 TKQP
-1411 ENEQPSAIANIVID
+1411 EQTTTIANIVID

-1449 GTVGATLEDSVN
+1449 EKVGATLEDSVN

-1472 EDDSNKIK
+1472 DDDSNKIK

>member
-1 MSQIVNEQKQ
+1 MSQIVHEQIK
-11 LFKEEIALEKKPR
+11 LFKKKMEKKQR

-33 PEKSPEKSPEN
+33 PEKSPDTLDEN
-44 IVENKEPMNEK
+44 RREPMNEE
-55 LVDLMEK
+55 LVNLMEK
-62 LTVLMSK
+62 LAILMSK
-69 RGDQIRARVYKRAQE
+69 RGDQIRARVYKRAEE
-84 TILAYPDPITR
+84 TILAYPEPIIR
-95 VSQLKGLSGIGST
+95 VSQLKGLAGIGPT

-113 KEYQETG
+113 TEYQKTG

-125 EREKNK
+125 EREKDK

-150 VEKYDIKTIEEL
+150 VEKYGIKTIEEL

-167 EVLNVVQKIGLKYYE
+167 EVLNAVQKIGLKYYE
-182 EIEERIPR
+182 DIEQRIPR

-196 NNTFSSIFN
+196 NNIFSSIFDT
-205 KVKEDDSAYEIVG
+205 VKEDDSAYEIVG
-218 SYRRKLAT
+218 SYRRKLAN
-226 SGDIDVIITSKN
+226 SGDIDVIITSQN
-238 PLVFEKFIDILI
+238 PIVFEKFIDILI
-250 EKGIITNV
+250 ENRIITNV

-270 KLPSSKFHR
+270 KIPSSKVHR
-279 RVDFLYTKHEE
+279 RVDFLYTKHQE

-304 NTVMRGHALKM
+304 NTVMRGHALKL

-347 DFLGLEYRE
+347 DFLALEYRE
-356 PEDRKDGRAV
+356 PEDRKDGSAV

-371 QKDEKGEPGS
+371 LKEDFGEPGS
-381 QKIVENIDDSIN
+381 QKNVENMDVLKQG
-393 ISPKSI
+393 SPKSN
-399 PKIEIGELVQMGEPV
+399 L
-414 QPKELGSQKKEEN
+414 KEEN
-427 IDKNMDISKTS
+427 TEN
-438 SPKSIPKE
+438 
-446 EMRELVQQGKKTR
+446 REIEKQKTR
-459 KKREPKEPKVKK
+459 KKREPKEPKIPKIPKIPKTKK
-471 SPKKKV
+471 SPKQKEPKE
-477 PKEPKTRKTKK
+477 PKEPKTRKVRKTKK
-488 EILDIFSSKVQ
+488 EK
-499 NNIYNFFTSDSYDV
+499 DV
-513 KNINDNE
+513 
-520 YTIKAKNNEEC
+520 
-531 LTIKFLSD
+531 
-539 NIRIEKLSKCGEN
+539 
-552 SGTDLLS
+552 
-559 KIENLAKSMKNIQ
+559 
-572 YITLLDTS
+572 
-580 EVKMHD
+580 
-586 YNIDLAILKI
+586 LK
-596 LTKGKSWYNQLGY
+596 
-609 FSSDSENEKIHNA
+609 
-622 EYVNMKFDKLISSC
+622 
-636 RNTIKTYF
+636 
-644 KITKRENIIEN
+644 
-655 IELLENKIKKKNENK
+655 
-670 NIDNLIKK
+670 
-678 KEKYLKILDNYDNYI
+678 
-693 IEEFEKIDN
+693 
-702 NFESLERKRV
+702 
-712 KLFPEIDIKITST
+712 
-725 KDYFNILVPLIDT
+725 
-738 AEKSEFL
+738 
-745 QLLIEIIK
+745 
-753 PTIKYNRNL
+753 
-762 VKQLSNYDKITT
+762 T
-774 ISPKSNQKEEIGEL
+774 ISPKSIPKIENREPGSQKIIENMGFLKPDFLNTIQKEDFGETSSQKIVENEDFFKQGSPKSNLKEENTENKEIEK
-788 VQPGYQKTRKARKQK
+788 QKTRKNREPRKQK

-814 TRKVKKEKPE
+814 TRKVKKEKKE
-824 KNKKD
+824 KKV
-829 KIEKKESIQNELN
+829 KKESTKNELN
-842 INQDNK
+842 IKSDNK

-860 EKTKTHITN
+860 EKTKKHITN

-875 TVLESLNE
+875 TILDSLNE
-883 KELSEMIVLA
+883 TELSKMIVLA
-893 SDKYYNSNNPFMTD
+893 SDRYYNTNSELMTD

-930 GAPVKKNKVT
+930 GAPVKKNKVS

-980 MYSTEGTE
+980 MYSTEGAE
-988 PKLYTRGDGKVGQD
+988 PKLYTRGDGKIGQD
-1002 ISHLLGVLN
+1002 ISHLLSVLN
-1011 LPKEPNMVVRGEFII
+1011 LPKEPNLVVRGEFII

-1046 SGIINSKTIDEKS
+1046 SGIINSKTIDDKT
-1059 KDLHFVAYEII
+1059 KDLHFVTYEII
-1070 QPKMTPSQQ
+1070 QPQMPPQQQ
-1079 LQKLTEMKHEVV
+1079 LQKLTEIKHEVV
-1091 LNKSLLSLSN
+1091 LNKSSPSLSN
-1101 ETLSEILVDWR
+1101 EMLSEILVDWR

-1126 DKIYPRI
+1126 DNVYPRI

-1152 EAKVIDVIWSPS
+1152 EAKVLDVIWSPS

-1193 KFIEDNKIGIGAVVQ
+1193 KFIEDNKIGIGAIVQ

-1218 IKTVTT
+1218 IKAVTT

-1294 MSKTDFEKVEGFKTK
+1294 MSKADFEKVEGFKTK
-1309 MIEKIFNG
+1309 MIEKIYNG

-1358 SQDSVEEKVKKLQ
+1358 STDTPEEKVKKLQ
-1371 SIKGIGLENAKG
+1371 TIKGIGLENAKG

-1406 TKDKE
+1406 IKQS
-1411 ENEQPSAIANIVID
+1411 EQTSSISNIVID

-1431 GKKIVMT
+1431 GKKLVMT

-1449 GTVGATLEDSVN
+1449 GKVGATLEDSVN

-1472 EDDSNKIK
+1472 EDESNKTK
-1480 KAKELGIPIYTPDEF
+1480 KAKELGIPIYTPEEF
-1495 KMQYMQ
+1495 KLQYMQ

>member
-1 MSQIVNEQKQ
+1 MSQIINEQKQ
-11 LFKEEIALEKKPR
+11 LLKKKIEKKPR

-33 PEKSPEKSPEN
+33 PEKSPEN
-44 IVENKEPMNEK
+44 IVENREPMNEN
-55 LVDLMEK
+55 LVDLMEE

-69 RGDQIRARVYKRAQE
+69 RGDQIRSRVYKRAQE
-84 TILAYPDPITR
+84 TILAYPEPIISA
-95 VSQLKGLSGIGST
+95 SQLKGLPGIGPT

-136 SNIYGIGPIKAKEL
+136 SNVYGIGPIKAKEL
-150 VEKYDIKTIEEL
+150 VEKFEIKSIQEL

-182 EIEERIPR
+182 DIQERIPR
-190 SEIDEY
+190 SEIDKY
-196 NNTFSSIFN
+196 NETFSSIFD
-205 KVKEDDSAYEIVG
+205 KVKENDSAYEIVG
-218 SYRRKLAT
+218 SYRRKLES

-250 EKGIITNV
+250 ENGIITNV
-258 LSRGKTKSLVVA
+258 LSRGKTKSLVIA
-270 KLPSSKFHR
+270 KIPSSKFHR

-320 EHGISKMVDKKKTE
+320 EHGISKMIDKKKTE

-366 IPKSN
+366 IPKSIP
-371 QKDEKGEPGS
+371 KGEKEEKGELVQPKEPGS
-381 QKIVENIDDSIN
+381 QKIVENIDDS
-393 ISPKSI
+393 
-399 PKIEIGELVQMGEPV
+399 
-414 QPKELGSQKKEEN
+414 
-427 IDKNMDISKTS
+427 KTI

-446 EMRELVQQGKKTR
+446 EKGELVQPGKKTR
-459 KKREPKEPKVKK
+459 KKREPKEPKEPKVKK

-477 PKEPKTRKTKK
+477 PKEPKTRKVRKTKREK
-488 EILDIFSSKVQ
+488 EVFIQSSPKS
-499 NNIYNFFTSDSYDV
+499 IP
-513 KNINDNE
+513 
-520 YTIKAKNNEEC
+520 
-531 LTIKFLSD
+531 
-539 NIRIEKLSKCGEN
+539 
-552 SGTDLLS
+552 
-559 KIENLAKSMKNIQ
+559 KIENGEPVQ
-572 YITLLDTS
+572 
-580 EVKMHD
+580 
-586 YNIDLAILKI
+586 
-596 LTKGKSWYNQLGY
+596 Q
-609 FSSDSENEKIHNA
+609 
-622 EYVNMKFDKLISSC
+622 NM
-636 RNTIKTYF
+636 N
-644 KITKRENIIEN
+644 EN
-655 IELLENKIKKKNENK
+655 IEV
-670 NIDNLIKK
+670 
-678 KEKYLKILDNYDNYI
+678 LK
-693 IEEFEKIDN
+693 
-702 NFESLERKRV
+702 S
-712 KLFPEIDIKITST
+712 
-725 KDYFNILVPLIDT
+725 
-738 AEKSEFL
+738 
-745 QLLIEIIK
+745 
-753 PTIKYNRNL
+753 
-762 VKQLSNYDKITT
+762 
-774 ISPKSNQKEEIGEL
+774 ISPKLIQREEMREPEKQKKRE
-788 VQPGYQKTRKARKQK
+788 PRKQK

-829 KIEKKESIQNELN
+829 KIEKKDSIQNELN
-842 INQDNK
+842 TNQDKK

-1091 LNKSLLSLSN
+1091 LNKTSPSLSN
-1101 ETLSEILVDWR
+1101 EMLSEILVDWR

-1126 DKIYPRI
+1126 DNVYPRI

-1152 EAKVIDVIWSPS
+1152 EAKVVDVIWSPS

-1193 KFIEDNKIGIGAVVQ
+1193 KFIEDNKLGIGAIVQ

-1218 IKTVTT
+1218 IKAVTT

-1406 TKDKE
+1406 TKYKE
-1411 ENEQPSAIANIVID
+1411 ENEQSSAIANIVID

-1449 GTVGATLEDSVN
+1449 GKVGATLEDSVN

>member
-1 MSQIVNEQKQ
+1 MSQIVNEQIK
-11 LFKEEIALEKKPR
+11 LFKQKKEKEQR
-24 KPRQTKKKM
+24 KRRQTKKKM
-33 PEKSPEKSPEN
+33 PEISPAKSPKNTIEN
-44 IVENKEPMNEK
+44 REPMNED
-55 LVDLMEK
+55 LVNLMEQ
-62 LTVLMSK
+62 LATLMSK
-69 RGDQIRARVYKRAQE
+69 RGDQIRTRVYKRAQE
-84 TILAYPDPITR
+84 TILAYTDPI
-95 VSQLKGLSGIGST
+95 VDVNQLKGLPGIGPT

-113 KEYQETG
+113 KEYAETG

-131 PEYML
+131 PEYIL

-150 VEKYDIKTIEEL
+150 VEKKGIKTIEEL

-182 EIEERIPR
+182 DIQERIPR
-190 SEIDEY
+190 SEIDQY
-196 NNTFSSIFN
+196 NNIFSSIFDSIR
-205 KVKEDDSAYEIVG
+205 EQDSAYEIVG
-218 SYRRKLAT
+218 SYRRKLT
-226 SGDIDVIITSKN
+226 SSGDIDVIITSSN
-238 PLVFEKFIDILI
+238 PFVFEKFIDKLI
-250 EKGIITNV
+250 DEKIIVNV
-258 LSRGKTKSLVVA
+258 LSRGKTKSLVVS
-270 KLPSSKFHR
+270 KIPSSKVHR
-279 RVDFLYTKHEE
+279 RIDFLYTKHQE

-334 QLQNTFD
+334 QLQNTFAN
-341 SERDIF
+341 ERDIF
-347 DFLGLEYRE
+347 DFLGLEFKE
-356 PEDRKDGRAV
+356 PEERIDGRAI
-366 IPKSN
+366 IPKSIP
-371 QKDEKGEPGS
+371 KEPGS
-381 QKIVENIDDSIN
+381 QKMDVLNES
-393 ISPKSI
+393 SPKSFL
-399 PKIEIGELVQMGEPV
+399 KEEKQKQKTRKKRE
-414 QPKELGSQKKEEN
+414 PKEKAHKFPKKSPKKKLPKEPKTIKVRKTKKEKEGL
-427 IDKNMDISKTS
+427 KTS

-446 EMRELVQQGKKTR
+446 EKGELGSQKTIENMDFLKPNFLNTIQKEDFGETSSQKMNENMDFLKTSSPKSIPKEEKGENKEKGEPGSQKTK
-459 KKREPKEPKVKK
+459 KKREP
-471 SPKKKV
+471 
-477 PKEPKTRKTKK
+477 
-488 EILDIFSSKVQ
+488 
-499 NNIYNFFTSDSYDV
+499 
-513 KNINDNE
+513 
-520 YTIKAKNNEEC
+520 
-531 LTIKFLSD
+531 
-539 NIRIEKLSKCGEN
+539 
-552 SGTDLLS
+552 
-559 KIENLAKSMKNIQ
+559 
-572 YITLLDTS
+572 
-580 EVKMHD
+580 
-586 YNIDLAILKI
+586 
-596 LTKGKSWYNQLGY
+596 
-609 FSSDSENEKIHNA
+609 
-622 EYVNMKFDKLISSC
+622 
-636 RNTIKTYF
+636 
-644 KITKRENIIEN
+644 
-655 IELLENKIKKKNENK
+655 
-670 NIDNLIKK
+670 
-678 KEKYLKILDNYDNYI
+678 
-693 IEEFEKIDN
+693 
-702 NFESLERKRV
+702 
-712 KLFPEIDIKITST
+712 
-725 KDYFNILVPLIDT
+725 
-738 AEKSEFL
+738 
-745 QLLIEIIK
+745 
-753 PTIKYNRNL
+753 
-762 VKQLSNYDKITT
+762 
-774 ISPKSNQKEEIGEL
+774 
-788 VQPGYQKTRKARKQK
+788 RKQK

-824 KNKKD
+824 KNKK
-829 KIEKKESIQNELN
+829 EKSEKIQNELKTKSN
-842 INQDNK
+842 IK
-848 VMTVDTIPNAEI
+848 VMNVDTKTES
-860 EKTKTHITN
+860 EKTKKHIID

-875 TVLESLNE
+875 TILDSLNE

-893 SDKYYNSNNPFMTD
+893 SDIYYNTNNAIMSD

-980 MYSTEGTE
+980 MYSTEGPQ

-1002 ISHLLGVLN
+1002 ISHLLSVLN
-1011 LPKEPNMVVRGEFII
+1011 LPKEPNLVVRGEFII

-1046 SGIINSKTIDEKS
+1046 SGIINSKTIDEKTR
-1059 KDLHFVAYEII
+1059 DLHFVAYEII
-1070 QPKMTPSQQ
+1070 QPQMPPQQQ
-1079 LQKLTEMKHEVV
+1079 LQKLTELKHEVV
-1091 LNKSLLSLSN
+1091 LNRVTPSLSN
-1101 ETLSEILVDWR
+1101 EMLSEILVDWR

-1126 DKIYPRI
+1126 DNIYQRI

-1152 EAKVIDVIWSPS
+1152 EAKVVDVIWAPS

-1193 KFIEDNKIGIGAVVQ
+1193 KFIEDNKIGIGAIVQ

-1218 IKTVTT
+1218 IKAVTT

-1294 MSKTDFEKVEGFKTK
+1294 MSKTDFEKVEGFKSK
-1309 MIEKIFNG
+1309 MIEKIYNG

-1391 MAFLEETGLKGKLSE
+1391 MAFLEETGLKRKLSE
-1406 TKDKE
+1406 TKQP
-1411 ENEQPSAIANIVID
+1411 EQTSEIANID

-1449 GTVGATLEDSVN
+1449 GKVGATLEDSVN

-1472 EDDSNKIK
+1472 EDESNKTK
-1480 KAKELGIPIYTPDEF
+1480 KAKELGIPIYTPEEF
-1495 KMQYMQ
+1495 KMQYMK

>member
-1 MSQIVNEQKQ
+1 
-11 LFKEEIALEKKPR
+11 
-24 KPRQTKKKM
+24 
-33 PEKSPEKSPEN
+33 
-44 IVENKEPMNEK
+44 
-55 LVDLMEK
+55 
-62 LTVLMSK
+62 
-69 RGDQIRARVYKRAQE
+69 
-84 TILAYPDPITR
+84 
-95 VSQLKGLSGIGST
+95 
-108 IMEKL
+108 
-113 KEYQETG
+113 
-120 TLELL
+120 
-125 EREKNK
+125 
-131 PEYML
+131 ML
-136 SNIYGIGPIKAKEL
+136 SNVYGIGPIKAKEL
-150 VEKYDIKTIEEL
+150 VEKFEIKSIQEL

-182 EIEERIPR
+182 DIQERIPR
-190 SEIDEY
+190 SEIDKY
-196 NNTFSSIFN
+196 NETFSSIFD
-205 KVKEDDSAYEIVG
+205 KVKENDSAYEIVG
-218 SYRRKLAT
+218 SYRRKLES

-250 EKGIITNV
+250 ENGIITNV
-258 LSRGKTKSLVVA
+258 LSRGKTKSLVIA
-270 KLPSSKFHR
+270 KIPSSKFHR

-320 EHGISKMVDKKKTE
+320 EHGISKMIDKKKTE

-366 IPKSN
+366 IPKSIP
-371 QKDEKGEPGS
+371 KGEKEEKGELVQPKEPGS
-381 QKIVENIDDSIN
+381 QKIVENIDDS
-393 ISPKSI
+393 
-399 PKIEIGELVQMGEPV
+399 
-414 QPKELGSQKKEEN
+414 
-427 IDKNMDISKTS
+427 KTI

-446 EMRELVQQGKKTR
+446 EKGELVQPGKKTR
-459 KKREPKEPKVKK
+459 KKREPKEPKEPKVKK

-477 PKEPKTRKTKK
+477 PKEPKTRKVRKTKREK
-488 EILDIFSSKVQ
+488 EVFIQSSPKS
-499 NNIYNFFTSDSYDV
+499 IP
-513 KNINDNE
+513 
-520 YTIKAKNNEEC
+520 
-531 LTIKFLSD
+531 
-539 NIRIEKLSKCGEN
+539 
-552 SGTDLLS
+552 
-559 KIENLAKSMKNIQ
+559 KIENGEPVQ
-572 YITLLDTS
+572 
-580 EVKMHD
+580 
-586 YNIDLAILKI
+586 
-596 LTKGKSWYNQLGY
+596 Q
-609 FSSDSENEKIHNA
+609 
-622 EYVNMKFDKLISSC
+622 NM
-636 RNTIKTYF
+636 N
-644 KITKRENIIEN
+644 EN
-655 IELLENKIKKKNENK
+655 IEV
-670 NIDNLIKK
+670 
-678 KEKYLKILDNYDNYI
+678 LK
-693 IEEFEKIDN
+693 
-702 NFESLERKRV
+702 S
-712 KLFPEIDIKITST
+712 
-725 KDYFNILVPLIDT
+725 
-738 AEKSEFL
+738 
-745 QLLIEIIK
+745 
-753 PTIKYNRNL
+753 
-762 VKQLSNYDKITT
+762 
-774 ISPKSNQKEEIGEL
+774 ISPKLIQREEMREPEKQKKRE
-788 VQPGYQKTRKARKQK
+788 PRKQK

-829 KIEKKESIQNELN
+829 KIEKKDSIQNELN
-842 INQDNK
+842 TNQDKK

-1091 LNKSLLSLSN
+1091 LNKTSPSLSN
-1101 ETLSEILVDWR
+1101 EMLSEILVDWR

-1126 DKIYPRI
+1126 DNVYPRI

-1152 EAKVIDVIWSPS
+1152 EAKVVDVIWSPS

-1193 KFIEDNKIGIGAVVQ
+1193 KFIEDNKLGIGAIVQ

-1218 IKTVTT
+1218 IKAVTT

-1406 TKDKE
+1406 TKYKE
-1411 ENEQPSAIANIVID
+1411 ENEQSSAIANIVID

-1449 GTVGATLEDSVN
+1449 GKVGATLEDSVN

>member
-11 LFKEEIALEKKPR
+11 LLKEKMVLKEKKEKKEKKPR

-33 PEKSPEKSPEN
+33 PEKSPEKSSEN
-44 IVENKEPMNEK
+44 IVENREPMNEE
-55 LVDLMEK
+55 LVDLMEQ
-62 LTVLMSK
+62 LTLLMSK
-69 RGDQIRARVYKRAQE
+69 RGDQIRSRVYKRGQE
-84 TILAYPDPITR
+84 TILAYPEPIIS
-95 VSQLKGLSGIGST
+95 VSQLKGLPGIGPT

-136 SNIYGIGPIKAKEL
+136 TNVYGIGPIKAKEL
-150 VEKYDIKTIEEL
+150 VEKFGIKSIQEL

-182 EIEERIPR
+182 DIQERIPR

-196 NNTFSSIFN
+196 NETFSSIFD

-218 SYRRKLAT
+218 SYRRKLES
-226 SGDIDVIITSKN
+226 SGDIDVIITSTN
-238 PLVFEKFIDILI
+238 PFVFEKFIDTLI
-250 EKGIITNV
+250 ENGIITNV

-279 RVDFLYTKHEE
+279 RVDFLYTKHVE

-334 QLQNTFD
+334 QLQNEFGT
-341 SERDIF
+341 ERDIF
-347 DFLGLEYRE
+347 DFLGLEYKE

-371 QKDEKGEPGS
+371 QKKERGEPGS
-381 QKIVENIDDSIN
+381 QKMDENMDISN
-393 ISPKSI
+393 TGSPKSI
-399 PKIEIGELVQMGEPV
+399 LKLENGEP
-414 QPKELGSQKKEEN
+414 GSQ
-427 IDKNMDISKTS
+427 
-438 SPKSIPKE
+438 
-446 EMRELVQQGKKTR
+446 KTR
-459 KKREPKEPKVKK
+459 KKREPKEPKIKK

-499 NNIYNFFTSDSYDV
+499 NNIHNFFSSDSYDM

-580 EVKMHD
+580 EVKMYD

-609 FSSDSENEKIHNA
+609 FSNDYENEKIYNA
-622 EYVNMKFDKLISSC
+622 EYANMKFDKLISSC

-655 IELLENKIKKKNENK
+655 IELLENKIKNKNENK

-725 KDYFNILVPLIDT
+725 KNYFNILVPLIDT

-774 ISPKSNQKEEIGEL
+774 ISPKSIPKIENGEL
-788 VQPGYQKTRKARKQK
+788 VQLSSQKTRKARKQK

-814 TRKVKKEKPE
+814 TRKMRKEKKE

-829 KIEKKESIQNELN
+829 KIEKKENELN
-842 INQDNK
+842 TNQDNK
-848 VMTVDTIPNAEI
+848 LMTVDNIPNAEI

-875 TVLESLNE
+875 TVLDSLNE

-893 SDKYYNSNNPFMTD
+893 SDKYYNSNNPCMTD

-940 LPYEMPSMDKI
+940 LPYQMPSMDKI

-980 MYSTEGTE
+980 MYSTEGKE

-1002 ISHLLGVLN
+1002 ISHLLSILN

-1037 VFANPRNLV
+1037 IFANPRNLV

-1091 LNKSLLSLSN
+1091 LNKTSLSLSN
-1101 ETLSEILVDWR
+1101 EMLSEILVDWR

-1126 DKIYPRI
+1126 DNVYPRI
-1133 SGNPEHAFAFKMVL
+1133 SGNPQHAFAFKMVL

-1152 EAKVIDVIWSPS
+1152 EAKVVDVIWSPS

-1193 KFIEDNKIGIGAVVQ
+1193 KFIEDNKIGIGAIVQ

-1218 IKTVTT
+1218 IKAVTT

-1406 TKDKE
+1406 TKQA
-1411 ENEQPSAIANIVID
+1411 EQTTAIANIVID

-1449 GTVGATLEDSVN
+1449 GKVGATLEDSVN

>member
-1 MSQIVNEQKQ
+1 MSQIINEQKQ
-11 LFKEEIALEKKPR
+11 LLKEKMVLKENKEKKPR

-33 PEKSPEKSPEN
+33 PEKSPEN
-44 IVENKEPMNEK
+44 IVENREPMNEN
-55 LVDLMEK
+55 LVDLMEQ

-69 RGDQIRARVYKRAQE
+69 RGDNIRARVYKRAQE
-84 TILAYPDPITR
+84 TILAYPEPIVQ
-95 VSQLKGLSGIGST
+95 VSQLKGLPGIGPT

-136 SNIYGIGPIKAKEL
+136 SNVYGIGPIKAKEL
-150 VEKYDIKTIEEL
+150 VEKFGIKSIQEL

-182 EIEERIPR
+182 DIQERIPR
-190 SEIDEY
+190 SEIDKY
-196 NNTFSSIFN
+196 NETFSSIFD

-218 SYRRKLAT
+218 SYRRKLES
-226 SGDIDVIITSKN
+226 SGDIDVIITSTN
-238 PLVFEKFIDILI
+238 PFVFEKFIDILI
-250 EKGIITNV
+250 ENGIITNV

-270 KLPSSKFHR
+270 KLPSSKVHR
-279 RVDFLYTKHEE
+279 RVDFLYTKHQE

-356 PEDRKDGRAV
+356 PEDRKDGRTV

-371 QKDEKGEPGS
+371 QKEEKGEPGSQKKEENIDDSTNISPKSIPKEEIGELVQLKEPGS
-381 QKIVENIDDSIN
+381 QKIVENIDDSET
-393 ISPKSI
+393 ISPKSNE
-399 PKIEIGELVQMGEPV
+399 KGEIGEPI
-414 QPKELGSQKKEEN
+414 QP
-427 IDKNMDISKTS
+427 
-438 SPKSIPKE
+438 
-446 EMRELVQQGKKTR
+446 GKKTR

-477 PKEPKTRKTKK
+477 PKEPKTKKTKREK
-488 EILDIFSSKVQ
+488 DVFIQSSPKS
-499 NNIYNFFTSDSYDV
+499 IP
-513 KNINDNE
+513 
-520 YTIKAKNNEEC
+520 
-531 LTIKFLSD
+531 
-539 NIRIEKLSKCGEN
+539 
-552 SGTDLLS
+552 
-559 KIENLAKSMKNIQ
+559 KIENGELVQMGEPVQ
-572 YITLLDTS
+572 
-580 EVKMHD
+580 
-586 YNIDLAILKI
+586 
-596 LTKGKSWYNQLGY
+596 Q
-609 FSSDSENEKIHNA
+609 
-622 EYVNMKFDKLISSC
+622 NM
-636 RNTIKTYF
+636 N
-644 KITKRENIIEN
+644 EN
-655 IELLENKIKKKNENK
+655 IEV
-670 NIDNLIKK
+670 
-678 KEKYLKILDNYDNYI
+678 LK
-693 IEEFEKIDN
+693 
-702 NFESLERKRV
+702 S
-712 KLFPEIDIKITST
+712 
-725 KDYFNILVPLIDT
+725 
-738 AEKSEFL
+738 
-745 QLLIEIIK
+745 
-753 PTIKYNRNL
+753 
-762 VKQLSNYDKITT
+762 
-774 ISPKSNQKEEIGEL
+774 ISPKSMEEMREPEKQKKRE
-788 VQPGYQKTRKARKQK
+788 PRKQK

-824 KNKKD
+824 KTKKN
-829 KIEKKESIQNELN
+829 KIEKIENELN
-842 INQDNK
+842 INQDKK
-848 VMTVDTIPNAEI
+848 VMAVDNISNAEI

-893 SDKYYNSNNPFMTD
+893 SDRYYNTTASLMTD

-917 EKKYPKNVEVDLI
+917 EKKYPKNIEVDLI

-980 MYSTEGTE
+980 MYSTEGPQ

-1002 ISHLLGVLN
+1002 ISHLLSILN

-1037 VFANPRNLV
+1037 IFANPRNLV

-1091 LNKSLLSLSN
+1091 MNKTVEALSN
-1101 ETLSEILVDWR
+1101 EMLSEILVDWR

-1126 DKIYPRI
+1126 NNIYQRI

-1152 EAKVIDVIWSPS
+1152 EAKVVDVIWSPS

-1193 KFIEDNKIGIGAVVQ
+1193 KFIEDNKLGIGAVVQ

-1218 IKTVTT
+1218 IKAVTT

-1232 SVPYTWTSTHIDVI
+1232 NIPYIWTTNHVDIV

-1406 TKDKE
+1406 TKQA
-1411 ENEQPSAIANIVID
+1411 EQTTAIANIVID

-1449 GTVGATLEDSVN
+1449 GKVGATLEDSVN

-1480 KAKELGIPIYTPDEF
+1480 KAKELGIPIYTPEEF
-1495 KMQYMQ
+1495 KMQYMK